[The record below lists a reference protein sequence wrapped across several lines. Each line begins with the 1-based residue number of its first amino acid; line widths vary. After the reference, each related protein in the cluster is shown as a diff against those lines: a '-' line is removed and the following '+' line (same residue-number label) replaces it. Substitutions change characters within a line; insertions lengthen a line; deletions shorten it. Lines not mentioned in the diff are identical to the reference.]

1 MKMTVGELVAK
12 QMKEDKSSLTLPNG
26 LLPPGAKE
34 ALVSIA
40 DMKKKIE
47 EPLRKQ
53 LEMAKLAYGSIAPH
67 LDRIAEMNKIVQEN
81 YIIPQRRIQE
91 VRIVNSEELGIRSNR
106 KENNVVVASYLL
118 PKNAN
123 WESLSIQFLDG
134 HVVNVSYSGMKS
146 QKFDFKDMGFMNMKT
161 NKPDLK
167 WELLRAI
174 AENSGA
180 LTKSKW
186 NRKFGRNVKYEL
198 NERLKKFFGMD
209 SNPISHYTKKGGYR
223 ATFSLTEVK

>member
-1 MKMTVGELVAK
+1 MTVGELIAK
-12 QMKEDKSSLTLPNG
+12 EMKEGKSPVTLPDG
-26 LLPPGAKE
+26 VLPPGAKE
-34 ALVSIA
+34 AFESLA
-40 DMKKKIE
+40 NMKKNIE
-47 EPLRKQ
+47 EPLKKQ
-53 LEMAKLAYGSIAPH
+53 LGAIRSIADIYGPQ
-67 LDRIAEMNKIVQEN
+67 LQQMAEAHKMVLEN
-81 YIIPQRRIQE
+81 YIVPEERIQN
-91 VRIVNSEELGIRSNR
+91 VRIINSENIRTGSNR
-106 KENNVVVASYLL
+106 KENNVVVASYIL
-118 PKNAN
+118 PNNAN
-123 WESLSIQFLDG
+123 WESLSVQFLDG
-134 HVVNVSYSGMKS
+134 HIVNVSYSRMKS
-146 QKFDFKDMGFMNMKT
+146 QKFDYKDMGFMNMKT

-180 LTKSKW
+180 LTKSNW

>member
-1 MKMTVGELVAK
+1 MKMTVGELIAK
-12 QMKEDKSSLTLPNG
+12 EMKEGKSSVTLPNG
-26 LLPPGAKE
+26 VLPPGAKE
-34 ALVSIA
+34 AFESLA
-40 DMKKKIE
+40 NMKKNIE
-47 EPLRKQ
+47 EPLKKQ
-53 LEMAKLAYGSIAPH
+53 LGAIRSITDIYGPQLQRMAEAQ
-67 LDRIAEMNKIVQEN
+67 KIIEEN
-81 YIIPQRRIQE
+81 YIIPERRIQN
-91 VRIVNSEELGIRSNR
+91 VRIVNSEDMIVRSNR

-123 WESLSIQFLDG
+123 WESLSVQFLDG
-134 HVVNVSYSGMKS
+134 HIVNVSYSGMKS

-167 WELLRAI
+167 WELLLAI